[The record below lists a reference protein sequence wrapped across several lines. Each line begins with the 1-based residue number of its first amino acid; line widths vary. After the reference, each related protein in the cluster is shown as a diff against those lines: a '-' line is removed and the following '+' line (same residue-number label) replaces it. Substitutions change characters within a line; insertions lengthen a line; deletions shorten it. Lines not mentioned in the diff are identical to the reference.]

1 MGEEVQGEKVF
12 GGGFL
17 FLVDF
22 RGRLV
27 EWRAGQEEINT
38 RSVRIC

>member
-1 MGEEVQGEKVF
+1 MEEMQGKKVF

-17 FLVDF
+17 LLVGF

-27 EWRAGQEEINT
+27 EWRAGQEADKYP
-38 RSVRIC
+38 SC